1 MASER
6 SRNAHDA
13 ITMLTSPMDYLTGLR
28 LMAEGA
34 FLTNRG
40 VDIITIHGIGGYDSW
55 KYPTNGLSQDSEAVF
70 WVRDF
75 LPIDL
80 PSARIFTYSYPS
92 SALCDDQGINWTAN
106 KLLSKLKN
114 LQADNPEIL
123 VSFANLPQHSLH
135 WKIVHHYEE
144 LPLPDTDLRAVDPSQ
159 GEPWAL
165 PPVLLYKHHLDLCH
179 FRNRQ
184 DLSYTK
190 VLQSLRNITSRLSSS
205 ATADIA
211 IHTTLSSAEEGRE
224 PLASPYLLLTVEIEV
239 LGTLQTKD
247 VYANIP
253 DPSQGTCNWI
263 LELDAYK
270 SWLETTSQQCLWI
283 AGKPGSGKSTMMK
296 YITEHQRLQNVP
308 GQVVAHYFFHIGTNR
323 SVTSLLSSLL
333 HQLLKATPTTRTFEI
348 FSRFIEKREYDGPD
362 NTWDNDILMENL
374 TELASKS
381 TALGDSLFFYID
393 GLDECDDPD
402 MAIAFLH
409 RLSTSSPSRR
419 IRICISSR
427 SSDFSIPV
435 VKIHMEDNNSS
446 DIQTFL
452 WKRLLALEDHLPPAL
467 DVEKTTQT
475 LTEKAQ
481 GTFLWASLMASHLS
495 SDSYLEACKTEKHF
509 TPWLPTNLE
518 AAYETI
524 LRRLWSWND
533 GVRRKATQDALT
545 LVLCAQ
551 RDLSLPE
558 LQSALAATQTHW
570 SVSSEIYDK
579 QEKAPLNMTAQLM
592 ILGGGLLELK
602 PWTPKSA
609 NDTSFTV
616 NPTVHFIHSTV
627 GRFLL
632 ERASYDPENVDCYFE
647 LTYSKEAH
655 DSRELQLLE
664 SRRIKQRNAH
674 YHLRVAW
681 ICLTY
686 VNALGTSFHLLE
698 DKIPTSSAPFLAYSL
713 SFGML
718 HLSLADQM
726 GVTPVTENM
735 WQFPPFQKEFVA
747 QWCSLHG
754 QIFKDQMLFKPHK
767 TKAVHIMSY
776 YGFPWFDS
784 GLWGSKLTDINDED
798 HYGHTPLSLA
808 AAMGHLAICEILI
821 LEGADMSHREH
832 IYGQTP
838 LSLAVAHGHQSIV
851 ELLLRK
857 GSDCDDHISGVT
869 PLWLACRRSNLN
881 IAKRLLE
888 AGANPNATSKHTDES
903 CLSRAATFGRVSV
916 TRLLLE
922 HGAKVD
928 TYDKTGWTA
937 LHHAV
942 SRGRKKTIE
951 VLLSY
956 LNLRQLRHL
965 IVSFSIGRSKGS
977 WVTAVLSAII
987 LSICRQRGGESHT
1000 TSSCKRFTQRPIG
1013 TAGRRF
1019 SKKPTLTGHK
1029 RKLEGE
1035 SDEEDCEENEEG
1047 TPGRKARRLDPNR
1060 RRFACPYHKRNESR
1074 FSSGE
1079 CNKTGFTNMYRVK
1092 THVKKSHD
1100 RATGWRRC
1108 QICQQR
1114 FQRDDFRDHASCERQ
1129 ERPTDYEDGY
1139 DQDQAE
1145 DLHTRVLRPSNSSEE
1160 SCWKNLFRM
1169 LFPDWPENEDVP
1181 SPYHEDKLHLLSTHY
1196 GQAIQQHCDTIMAP
1210 STISRILTCQ
1220 SEDEVRLVLGQL
1232 VGDLGSNSGLTL
1244 TTTEPMPVVISQQLM
1259 ADSQALGP
1267 LTFRP
1272 PLEEF
1277 SLAPPGNFNNG
1288 NRSTFSHSTDLISDA
1303 NSSQHFQSFISTD
1316 MFTDGTAPSDQMS
1329 TNLDW
1334 PRPYN
1339 NEDSSGNL
1347 SQPQQQMPPPAPQP
1361 STNNMNY
1368 NLGFAVP
1375 VVNQSINPANS
1386 LVYVTYGSRNP
1397 SSYTVERLEQSDP
1410 QRDEEENTRLAS

>member
-1 MASER
+1 
-6 SRNAHDA
+6 
-13 ITMLTSPMDYLTGLR
+13 MDYLTGLR

-40 VDIITIHGIGGYDSW
+40 VDVITIHGIGGYDSW

-70 WVRDF
+70 WADNTEVRLF
-75 LPIDL
+75 YYMPWLTRSHPVQ
-80 PSARIFTYSYPS
+80 F
-92 SALCDDQGINWTAN
+92 GIPENSVEVF
-106 KLLSKLKN
+106 KLTSKLGIQKSRPFVFICHSLGALI
-114 LQADNPEIL
+114 LQCALTKAFDNKSDNSFNDIVTATKGIIFLGAPHLGSFQELFDSVSRIAAANNTAEVTMVAIKLMQQIL
-123 VSFANLPQHSLH
+123 VSFASLPQHSRH

-144 LPLPDTDLRAVDPSQ
+144 LPLPDTDLR
-159 GEPWAL
+159 
-165 PPVLLYKHHLDLCH
+165 DLCH
-179 FRNRQ
+179 FKNRQ
-184 DLSYTK
+184 DLSYKK
-190 VLQSLRNITSRLSSS
+190 VLQSLRNITSGLSSP
-205 ATADIA
+205 ATAEIA
-211 IHTTLSSAEEGRE
+211 VHTTLSSAEEGRN
-224 PLASPYLLLTVEIEV
+224 PLASPDLLLTVEIEV

-247 VYANIP
+247 VSANIP
-253 DPSQGTCNWI
+253 DPSQGTCKWI
-263 LELDAYK
+263 LEHDAYK
-270 SWLETTSQQCLWI
+270 SWLETTSQQFLWI
-283 AGKPGSGKSTMMK
+283 AGKPGSGKRTMMK
-296 YITEHQRLQNVP
+296 YIAEHQRLQNAP
-308 GQVVAHYFFHIGTNR
+308 GQVVTHYSFHFGTN
-323 SVTSLLSSLL
+323 
-333 HQLLKATPTTRTFEI
+333 
-348 FSRFIEKREYDGPD
+348 RFIEKREYDGPD
-362 NTWDNDILMENL
+362 NTWDNNILMENL

-409 RLSTSSPSRR
+409 QLSTSSPSRR

-427 SSDFSIPV
+427 
-435 VKIHMEDNNSS
+435 
-446 DIQTFL
+446 
-452 WKRLLALEDHLPPAL
+452 
-467 DVEKTTQT
+467 
-475 LTEKAQ
+475 
-481 GTFLWASLMASHLS
+481 
-495 SDSYLEACKTEKHF
+495 C
-509 TPWLPTNLE
+509 
-518 AAYETI
+518 
-524 LRRLWSWND
+524 LWSWND

-558 LQSALAATQTHW
+558 LQSALVATQTHW
-570 SVSSEIYDK
+570 SVSSAIYDK
-579 QEKAPLNMTAQLM
+579 QEKAPLNMAAQLM

-602 PWTPKSA
+602 PLTPKST

-632 ERASYDPENVDCYFE
+632 ERASYDPENGDCYFE

-686 VNALGTSFHLLE
+686 VNALGTRLHFLE
-698 DKIPTSSAPFLAYSL
+698 DKVPTSSAPFLAYSL

-718 HLSLADQM
+718 HLSLTDQM

-735 WQFPPFQKEFVA
+735 WQFPPFQKEFIA

-776 YGFPWFDS
+776 YGFPWYDS

-808 AAMGHLAICEILI
+808 VAMGHLAICEILI
-821 LEGADMSHREH
+821 LGGADMSHREH

-869 PLWLACRRSNLN
+869 PLWLACRRSNLT

-888 AGANPNATSKHTDES
+888 AGANPNATSTHTGES
-903 CLSRAATFGRVSV
+903 CLSRAATFGRISV
-916 TRLLLE
+916 THLLLD

-956 LNLRQLRHL
+956 LNLRQLRQL
-965 IVSFSIGRSKGS
+965 IVSFSNGRSKGS

-987 LSICRQRGGESHT
+987 LSICLQRGGEPHT
-1000 TSSCKRFTQRPIG
+1000 TSACKRVIQRPIG

-1019 SKKPTLTGHK
+1019 SKNPTLNGHK

-1035 SDEEDCEENEEG
+1035 SDEDDCEENEEG
-1047 TPGRKARRLDPNR
+1047 TPGKKARRLNPNR

-1100 RATGWRRC
+1100 RAAGWRRC
-1108 QICQQR
+1108 QICKQR
-1114 FQRDDFRDHASCERQ
+1114 FQRDDFMDHESCERQ

-1160 SCWKNLFRM
+1160 DCWKNLFRM

-1181 SPYHEDKLHLLSTHY
+1181 SPYHEDKLHLLLTHY
-1196 GQAIQQHCDTIMAP
+1196 GQAIQKHCDTIMAP
-1210 STISRILTCQ
+1210 STISRIMTCQ

-1244 TTTEPMPVVISQQLM
+1244 TTTEPMPVVISQQPM
-1259 ADSQALGP
+1259 VDSQAPRP
-1267 LTFRP
+1267 LAFRP

-1303 NSSQHFQSFISTD
+1303 NSSQHFPSYFSTD
-1316 MFTDGTAPSDQMS
+1316 ILTDGTAPSDQMS

-1334 PRPYN
+1334 PGTYN

-1361 STNNMNY
+1361 STNNINY
-1368 NLGFAVP
+1368 NLGYDVP

-1386 LVYVTYGSRNP
+1386 LVYITYGSRNP
-1397 SSYTVERLEQSDP
+1397 SSYTVEGLEQSDP
-1410 QRDEEENTRLAS
+1410 QPGGCDGEENGGSAS

>member
-1 MASER
+1 M
-6 SRNAHDA
+6 
-13 ITMLTSPMDYLTGLR
+13 
-28 LMAEGA
+28 
-34 FLTNRG
+34 
-40 VDIITIHGIGGYDSW
+40 
-55 KYPTNGLSQDSEAVF
+55 
-70 WVRDF
+70 
-75 LPIDL
+75 
-80 PSARIFTYSYPS
+80 
-92 SALCDDQGINWTAN
+92 
-106 KLLSKLKN
+106 
-114 LQADNPEIL
+114 
-123 VSFANLPQHSLH
+123 
-135 WKIVHHYEE
+135 
-144 LPLPDTDLRAVDPSQ
+144 
-159 GEPWAL
+159 
-165 PPVLLYKHHLDLCH
+165 
-179 FRNRQ
+179 
-184 DLSYTK
+184 
-190 VLQSLRNITSRLSSS
+190 
-205 ATADIA
+205 
-211 IHTTLSSAEEGRE
+211 
-224 PLASPYLLLTVEIEV
+224 EIEV
-239 LGTLQTKD
+239 LGTLQTED
-247 VYANIP
+247 VSANIP

-263 LELDAYK
+263 LEHDAYK
-270 SWLETTSQQCLWI
+270 SWLETTSQQFLWI
-283 AGKPGSGKSTMMK
+283 AGTPGSGKSTMMK
-296 YITEHQRLQNVP
+296 YITEHQRLQNAP

-333 HQLLKATPTTRTFEI
+333 HQLLKATPTTRTFQI

-362 NTWDNDILMENL
+362 STWDNNILMESL
-374 TELASKS
+374 TELTSKS

-402 MAIAFLH
+402 MAIAFIH
-409 RLSTSSPSRR
+409 QLSASSPSRR

-427 SSDFSIPV
+427 SSDSSIPV

-452 WKRLLALEDHLPPAL
+452 WKRLLALKDHLPPAL

-481 GTFLWASLMASHLS
+481 GAFIWASLMASHLS
-495 SDSYLEACKTEKHF
+495 SDSYLEACKTEKDF

-524 LRRLWSWND
+524 LRRLWSRND
-533 GVRRKATQDALT
+533 GACRKATQDALT

-602 PWTPKSA
+602 PRTPRSA

-632 ERASYDPENVDCYFE
+632 ERASYDPEIGDCYFE

-655 DSRELQLLE
+655 DSQELQLLE

-686 VNALGTSFHLLE
+686 VNALGTRFHLLE

-776 YGFPWFDS
+776 YGFPWYDS

-808 AAMGHLAICEILI
+808 AAMGHLTICEILI

-857 GSDCDDHISGVT
+857 GSDYDDHISGVT

-903 CLSRAATFGRVSV
+903 CLSRAATFGRLSV

-956 LNLRQLRHL
+956 LNLRQLRQL
-965 IVSFSIGRSKGS
+965 IVSFSNGRSKGS

-987 LSICRQRGGESHT
+987 VSICRQRGGESHT
-1000 TSSCKRFTQRPIG
+1000 TSACKRFTERPIG

-1019 SKKPTLTGHK
+1019 SKKPTLNGHK

-1035 SDEEDCEENEEG
+1035 SDEDDCEENEEG
-1047 TPGRKARRLDPNR
+1047 TPGKKARRLNPNR

-1092 THVKKSHD
+1092 
-1100 RATGWRRC
+1100 
-1108 QICQQR
+1108 
-1114 FQRDDFRDHASCERQ
+1114 
-1129 ERPTDYEDGY
+1129 
-1139 DQDQAE
+1139 
-1145 DLHTRVLRPSNSSEE
+1145 
-1160 SCWKNLFRM
+1160 
-1169 LFPDWPENEDVP
+1169 
-1181 SPYHEDKLHLLSTHY
+1181 
-1196 GQAIQQHCDTIMAP
+1196 
-1210 STISRILTCQ
+1210 
-1220 SEDEVRLVLGQL
+1220 
-1232 VGDLGSNSGLTL
+1232 
-1244 TTTEPMPVVISQQLM
+1244 
-1259 ADSQALGP
+1259 
-1267 LTFRP
+1267 
-1272 PLEEF
+1272 
-1277 SLAPPGNFNNG
+1277 
-1288 NRSTFSHSTDLISDA
+1288 
-1303 NSSQHFQSFISTD
+1303 
-1316 MFTDGTAPSDQMS
+1316 
-1329 TNLDW
+1329 
-1334 PRPYN
+1334 
-1339 NEDSSGNL
+1339 
-1347 SQPQQQMPPPAPQP
+1347 
-1361 STNNMNY
+1361 
-1368 NLGFAVP
+1368 
-1375 VVNQSINPANS
+1375 
-1386 LVYVTYGSRNP
+1386 
-1397 SSYTVERLEQSDP
+1397 
-1410 QRDEEENTRLAS
+1410 